1 MKQTTGRQRLPGGVP
16 TPGPAEF
23 KLPQPQTGLGRDA
36 TFCQARRPGPGN
48 STAAGQPGRTAT
60 SVQTSATG
68 FVSDRS
74 QGLPSGGSPPGHE
87 STARLTQVLV
97 RPAQGHGSGF
107 QVTPGGTNKGGP
119 HGNISSDQRHGVH
132 VRLQSGTAVGRE
144 PAGPRVNCQTNSS
157 LVRPAQRHGSGFQVT
172 PGGTNKG
179 GPHGNIGSGQHHGVH
194 VRLQSGAAIG
204 QEHAGPRV
212 PA

>member
-1 MKQTTGRQRLPGGVP
+1 LASDRSGHRTSEQQPFPSQSVTDSGHGRKMRQTTGRQRLPGGVP

-23 KLPQPQTGLGRDA
+23 KLPQPQTGLGLDSS
-36 TFCQARRPGPGN
+36 FCQARRPGPGN

-68 FVSDRS
+68 FRSDRS

-87 STARLTQVLV
+87 PTARLTQVLV

-119 HGNISSDQRHGVH
+119 HGNISSGQHHGVH
-132 VRLQSGTAVGRE
+132 VRSQSGTAIGRE
-144 PAGPRVNCQTNSS
+144 PAGPRVKCQTNSS
-157 LVRPAQRHGSGFQVT
+157 
-172 PGGTNKG
+172 
-179 GPHGNIGSGQHHGVH
+179 
-194 VRLQSGAAIG
+194 
-204 QEHAGPRV
+204 
-212 PA
+212 